1 MSRYGACNCSHDH
14 NRRRILV
21 MQMLVGDLREGRRIL
36 ELLGHDLL
44 LHSNIGTI
52 LLAVGLPRF
61 PVDAIRLRTHDRN
74 LCGTRLCSNLAQPV
88 IHTIYT
94 LFFVLVFFCIRKS
107 TCTSALLDLAVLNL
121 HPRLYDDL
129 RHASS
134 CKRMERAFPNWL
146 TTCVGLGQMSRE
158 WATV

>member
-1 MSRYGACNCSHDH
+1 MGRYVASNCSHDH

-36 ELLGHDLL
+36 ELLGRDLL

-61 PVDAIRLRTHDRN
+61 PVYASRLRTYDRN
-74 LCGTRLCSNLAQPV
+74 LCDIRLCSSLAQPV

-107 TCTSALLDLAVLNL
+107 TCT
-121 HPRLYDDL
+121 
-129 RHASS
+129 
-134 CKRMERAFPNWL
+134 
-146 TTCVGLGQMSRE
+146 
-158 WATV
+158 